1 MDITHWN
8 YRVIRKEIA
17 LEEYEYGIYEVY
29 YNSNGDMLCWSE
41 LPDHPYG
48 ESFLELQ
55 NDMNGFKKATQKPI
69 LEEKEIDGE
78 LKLVEIENV
87 RV

>member
-1 MDITHWN
+1 MGDLSHWN
-8 YRVIRKEIA
+8 YRVVRKELA
-17 LEEYEYGIYEVY
+17 PGAYEYSVHEVY
-29 YNSNGDMLCWSE
+29 YNNDGEIDCWTE
-41 LPDHPYG
+41 PTYPYG

-78 LKLVEIENV
+78 LRLVEISK
-87 RV
+87 